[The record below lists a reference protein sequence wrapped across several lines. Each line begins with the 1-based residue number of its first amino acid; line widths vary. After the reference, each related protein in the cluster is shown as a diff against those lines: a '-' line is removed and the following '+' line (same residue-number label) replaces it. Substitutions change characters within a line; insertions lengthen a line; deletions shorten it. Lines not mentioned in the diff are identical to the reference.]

1 MISLI
6 QSIPKNLL
14 KEIKMQEKK
23 VKLVIDDIN
32 RL

>member
-6 QSIPKNLL
+6 QSIPKNLS

>member
-6 QSIPKNLL
+6 QLIPKNLP

>member
-6 QSIPKNLL
+6 QSIPRNLPKDIL
-14 KEIKMQEKK
+14 QEKKK